1 MAALQN
7 DALKDLN
14 SKETTAKMSSQNY
27 SYMSEI
33 PDPEVLR
40 VGSEG
45 SFGQVGTNINAAF
58 RYVDILGTTND
69 GMGDSYLLNTGGS
82 CISPSGTLEDRYN
95 YIDNRPTDKP
105 VVNRSLVSGIL
116 GDIMGMNPMSIFKAI
131 KANGTPPCQKYKCNV
146 TNQVN
151 GDTQYLTPELSPD
164 FNPESCKVVPEP
176 ADPDAA
182 MQTKID
188 ALSKRV
194 NELQSLVAS
203 NPDNKALKEQL
214 TTQQDT
220 LADLLQTKL
229 DMVNRRE
236 QYKTMTK
243 ETFEVMNSPALGGV
257 LLAGILLGIL
267 VFRR

>member
-7 DALKDLN
+7 DALKDLDKAE
-14 SKETTAKMSSQNY
+14 SKMSSQNY
-27 SYMSEI
+27 SYMTAI
-33 PDPEVLR
+33 PDPETVG
-40 VGSEG
+40 VGSQG
-45 SFGQVGTNINAAF
+45 SFGQVSTNINAAF
-58 RYVDILGTTND
+58 RYVDILGSTND

-95 YIDNRPTDKP
+95 YVNNRPTDKP
-105 VVNRSLVSGIL
+105 LVGRSLISGIAD
-116 GDIMGMNPMSIFKAI
+116 DIMGMNPMSIFKAI
-131 KANGTPPCQKYKCNV
+131 KANGTPPCQKYKCEV

-164 FNPESCKVVPEP
+164 FKSETCKMVPEP
-176 ADPDAA
+176 SDPDAA

-203 NPDNKALKEQL
+203 NPDNEALKEQL
-214 TTQQDT
+214 STQQNA
-220 LADLLQTKL
+220 LSDLLQTKL

-236 QYKTMTK
+236 QYKAMTR